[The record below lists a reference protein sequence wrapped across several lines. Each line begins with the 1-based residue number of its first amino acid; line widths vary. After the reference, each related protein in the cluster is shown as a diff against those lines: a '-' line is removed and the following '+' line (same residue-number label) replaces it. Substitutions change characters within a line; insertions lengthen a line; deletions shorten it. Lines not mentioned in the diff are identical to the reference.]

1 MICFIDPTTLMSLSL
16 IPDAIDQTKPCKG
29 SNKAEG
35 RDAFQKILQASEK
48 MRKEQDDTMLASK
61 PS

>member
-1 MICFIDPTTLMSLSL
+1 MIYFIDPTTLMNLSF

-35 RDAFQKILQASEK
+35 GDGF
-48 MRKEQDDTMLASK
+48 
-61 PS
+61 